1 MDNDILIGIILT
13 AAALSAVV
21 IITVY
26 SRASIERIAS
36 EGFRTARETLKGKNN
51 GK

>member
-13 AAALSAVV
+13 ASALSAVV